1 VAAASGARLSFGH
14 DEEVVMEAH
23 ASIQARG
30 ARSAPGPWRA
40 ARSFAASALIRLMR
54 WHETARER
62 RALLALSDHMLKDI
76 GITRAE
82 AEREA
87 SRRFWQ
93 GGIDL

>member
-1 VAAASGARLSFGH
+1 MTH
-14 DEEVVMEAH
+14 EEVVMEAH
-23 ASIQARG
+23 ASIPARD
-30 ARSAPGPWRA
+30 ARIAPGLWRA
-40 ARSFAASALIRLMR
+40 ARSWAARALIRLMR

-87 SRRFWQ
+87 SRPFWQ
-93 GGIDL
+93 GGTDL

>member
-1 VAAASGARLSFGH
+1 MKAQ
-14 DEEVVMEAH
+14 
-23 ASIQARG
+23 ASIPARD
-30 ARSAPGPWRA
+30 ARIAPGAWGA
-40 ARSFAASALIRLMR
+40 ARSWAARALIRLMR

-87 SRRFWQ
+87 GRPFWQ
-93 GGIDL
+93 GGTDL

>member
-1 VAAASGARLSFGH
+1 MTPH
-14 DEEVVMEAH
+14 EEVVMDAH
-23 ASIQARG
+23 ASIPARD
-30 ARSAPGPWRA
+30 ARIAPALWRA
-40 ARSFAASALIRLMR
+40 ARSWAASALIRLMR

-87 SRRFWQ
+87 ARPFWQ
-93 GGIDL
+93 DGTDP

>member
-1 VAAASGARLSFGH
+1 MTPH
-14 DEEVVMEAH
+14 EEVVMAH
-23 ASIQARG
+23 PSIPARD
-30 ARSAPGPWRA
+30 ARIAPGLRQA
-40 ARSFAASALIRLMR
+40 ARSWAANAVIRLMR